1 MINKKVRRHSGRRRG
16 RIVYGFNK
24 RYLIEQGLEPLEYW
38 DDWSDYRD
46 GLRGSDDR
54 KLLRHSHMIF
64 GEHFNVDRW
73 NSKLKKLIRRRYAK
87 KMKIK
92 YLREMASRGTDFNS
106 INFWQ
111 SYL

>member
-46 GLRGSDDR
+46 GLRGSGDR
-54 KLLRHSHMIF
+54 KLLRSPFMVL
-64 GEHFNVDRW
+64 GERFNVNRW
-73 NSKLKKLIRRRYAK
+73 NNKLMRLIQRRYAR
-87 KMKIK
+87 KMKMK
-92 YLREMASRGTDFNS
+92 YLREMASLTDLNS
-106 INFWQ
+106 INFVQ
-111 SYL
+111 NYL